1 MFKFWKKNLY
11 CICVYLNLSP
21 LVLDSIPSHKYFLS
35 LNGCGIQPSSSQLE
49 DADNVG
55 RKGEE
60 RGEKNNISLTGV
72 VTATSCS
79 ATVAAS
85 SHPPASS
92 KPGISNKTE
101 QTESFLVIS
110 TLLLTNEVTNMW
122 DICEIYMYVTP
133 PIRIIV
139 RVYSDGPH
147 SDALVS

>member
-1 MFKFWKKNLY
+1 MFKYWKKNLY

-49 DADNVG
+49 AGDKIE

-60 RGEKNNISLTGV
+60 RGGKNNISLTGV

-79 ATVAAS
+79 ATVTAS

-92 KPGISNKTE
+92 KSGITK
-101 QTESFLVIS
+101 
-110 TLLLTNEVTNMW
+110 
-122 DICEIYMYVTP
+122 
-133 PIRIIV
+133 
-139 RVYSDGPH
+139 
-147 SDALVS
+147 